1 MGAAWHLMNFIWD
14 IHQDGQIDR
23 AQSEARE
30 AGSKAD
36 AVVIEFSRIQR
47 RLDRLSLGCQAMWE
61 LLRDRSLVTEEE
73 LKMKIL
79 EVDLRDGTTDGRMS
93 TQITDCPKCG
103 AKTNSKRA
111 TCVMC
116 GAPLEVRHAFE
127 V

>member
-1 MGAAWHLMNFIWD
+1 MDFIWD
-14 IHQDGQIDR
+14 IHQDGRINS

-30 AGSKAD
+30 AGDKAD
-36 AVVIEFSRIQR
+36 AVVSEFARMQR

-61 LLRDRSLVTEEE
+61 LMRDRGWVTEEE
-73 LKMKIL
+73 LRAKIL

-103 AKTNSKRA
+103 AKTNSKRS

-116 GAPLEVRHAFE
+116 GAPLEVRHSFE

>member
-1 MGAAWHLMNFIWD
+1 MDFIWD
-14 IHQDGQIDR
+14 LHQDGRIQD
-23 AQSEARE
+23 AQQEARV

-36 AVVIEFSRIQR
+36 AVVSEFARMHR
-47 RLDRLSLGCQAMWE
+47 RLDRLALASQAMWE
-61 LLRDRSLVTEEE
+61 LLRDRAGITEEE
-73 LKMKIL
+73 LKAKIL

-116 GAPLEVRHAFE
+116 GAPLEVRHLFE